1 MATVEWTALPTLWPQ
16 PAVSDAVGSF
26 ELLVF
31 TQDGVPTWEVRHN
44 PKIAPTQ
51 SFDLVTAGT
60 ADSFESEGG
69 SSTCGIKPCVSRH
82 GRPLIMRL
90 ARKFSGANPGVA
102 LQRPRQHSAVPDR
115 SMTSP
120 FGRAQ
125 TNWGCKRRPP
135 RRTISLARRGGIG

>member
-16 PAVSDAVGSF
+16 PAVSAAVGSF

-60 ADSFESEGG
+60 ADSFEAAKAAALHEA
-69 SSTCGIKPCVSRH
+69 SSLMSR
-82 GRPLIMRL
+82 GTAGP
-90 ARKFSGANPGVA
+90 
-102 LQRPRQHSAVPDR
+102 
-115 SMTSP
+115 
-120 FGRAQ
+120 
-125 TNWGCKRRPP
+125 
-135 RRTISLARRGGIG
+135 